1 LRYNESM
8 KKRESKKIN
17 QTFSIPMDVSQ
28 ELHTYVKRREMSQFV
43 SDAIRKELSSKKEEL
58 RQAYLAA
65 NEDQGQREAMV
76 EWENTLGDGS
86 DEW

>member
-1 LRYNESM
+1 M
-8 KKRESKKIN
+8 KKQESKKIN
-17 QTFSIPMDVSQ
+17 QTFSIPLDVSQ

-43 SDAIRKELSSKKEEL
+43 SDAIRKELKSKKEEL

-65 NEDQGQREAMV
+65 NKDQGQKEAMV
-76 EWENTLGDGS
+76 EWENTIGDGS

>member
-1 LRYNESM
+1 M

-17 QTFSIPMDVSQ
+17 QTFSIPVDVSQ

-43 SDAIRKELSSKKEEL
+43 SDAIRKELASKKEEL
-58 RQAYLAA
+58 RKAYFEA
-65 NEDQGQREAMV
+65 NKDQGQQEAMT
-76 EWENTLGDGS
+76 EWESTVSDGS

>member
-1 LRYNESM
+1 MCYNEVM

-17 QTFSIPMDVSQ
+17 QTFSIPVDVSQ

-43 SDAIRKELSSKKEEL
+43 SDAIRKELTSKKEEL

-65 NEDQGQREAMV
+65 NKDLGQLEAAV
-76 EWENTLGDGS
+76 EWESTVGDGS

>member
-1 LRYNESM
+1 M
-8 KKRESKKIN
+8 KKQESKKIN

-43 SDAIRKELSSKKEEL
+43 SDAIRKELASRKEEL

-65 NEDQGQREAMV
+65 NKDKGQLEAAV
-76 EWENTLGDGS
+76 EWESTASDGS
-86 DEW
+86 NEW